1 MELLPCVPEILTFIF
16 MNIEPLFF
24 VASLALTKQLK
35 TQKFKAREYESG
47 SIAGAHLSSA
57 GGLWQFVK
65 ATIPYTHSISPE
77 VTFHFG
83 IQKMNAFL

>member
-1 MELLPCVPEILTFIF
+1 

-57 GGLWQFVK
+57 GGL
-65 ATIPYTHSISPE
+65 
-77 VTFHFG
+77 
-83 IQKMNAFL
+83 